1 MKTNEPV
8 RIDKFLW
15 AMRLF
20 KTRSLAAEA
29 CEKNRVTVNGQA
41 LKASRNI
48 KPGDSFDLRQPPIVR
63 SFKVLQT
70 TGNRLGAK
78 LVPEFME
85 DVTSPEQLKT
95 LELAKLA
102 QAMNRPKGLGR
113 PTKKERRDLDDL
125 LDNDWDDDDSN
136 DE

>member
-20 KTRSLAAEA
+20 KTRALAAEA
-29 CEKNRVTVNGQA
+29 CEKNRVTTNGQA
-41 LKASRNI
+41 LKPSRNV
-48 KPGDSFDLRQPPIVR
+48 KPGDKFDLRQPPIVR
-63 SFKVLQT
+63 SFKILQT

-78 LVPEFME
+78 LVPDFLE
-85 DVTSPEQLKT
+85 DVTSPEQLKA
-95 LELAKLA
+95 LEMAKLA

-125 LDNDWDDDDSN
+125 FGSEWDEE
-136 DE
+136 DEE